1 MFTIKETGTGTWQK
15 SSSDCKPCMKNV
27 VHLLYRPVWHATQRK
42 FILCWSLDLTR
53 TLREMVVVEM
63 HISAIRGKLEILESL
78 RRYGV
83 DFTLPDNLGK
93 NSMHMCNSV
102 DVLHFLARNGVSAS
116 SRYVT
121 KTNHFNCGCLVDY
134 F

>member
-1 MFTIKETGTGTWQK
+1 MYEEC
-15 SSSDCKPCMKNV
+15 SSPLIQACLACNTEK
-27 VHLLYRPVWHATQRK
+27 VHSVLESGFNPNTERDGRG
-42 FILCWSLDLTR
+42 R
-53 TLREMVVVEM
+53 TAM
-63 HISAIRGKLEILESL
+63 HIFAIRGKLEILESL

-121 KTNHFNCGCLVDY
+121 KTNHFNCGCLVDC